1 MTGAPQEWASAAGE
15 PREDQEVNDAA
26 LTGLN
31 AEAGL
36 FSKGQANLT
45 KNERELYRWILTSFG
60 AGRQPGP
67 ADFSEETERLQLD
80 LDQAL
85 ERMEAADLIRRDPES
100 GAVLVAYPF
109 SALPTLHTL
118 GHVPG
123 ARALASSCCPVTNF
137 FASPI
142 NARDDLAQHSG
153 IDGRIVSIAQAADA
167 GRALFG
173 QLLTAQ

>member
-67 ADFSEETERLQLD
+67 LIFPRRLSVSSSTS
-80 LDQAL
+80 
-85 ERMEAADLIRRDPES
+85 IRPWSVWRP
-100 GAVLVAYPF
+100 
-109 SALPTLHTL
+109 
-118 GHVPG
+118 
-123 ARALASSCCPVTNF
+123 
-137 FASPI
+137 PI
-142 NARDDLAQHSG
+142 
-153 IDGRIVSIAQAADA
+153 
-167 GRALFG
+167 
-173 QLLTAQ
+173 